1 MKPKTGWANPGDD
14 VKLVL
19 DEVCDRP
26 QNFFKFIPS
35 KYSEKSFWDR
45 RSDIR
50 KFLQTEI
57 VYVM

>member
-1 MKPKTGWANPGDD
+1 MKPATGWANSGDD

-19 DEVCDRP
+19 DQFCDRS

-35 KYSEKSFWDR
+35 KYWEKSFWDR
-45 RSDIR
+45 RSEIR

-57 VYVM
+57 VYAM